1 MDQPVESYPV
11 NFWVDYPEEPLDRL
25 STFFRIIA
33 VIPIYIVGRFFS
45 YIRSGP
51 VGIGTVRFQPVSN
64 MVVNGWNTCICT
76 VTYDLISAK
85 VPQVVVRLERGIAQI
100 SVPSDLLFI
109 VAAGR
114 IPFHRRGVGC
124 QHRGG
129 VPRRTSGAEQVAAPG
144 KVVAGHPPLCGAH
157 HIMGRSIC
165 SPHHRLVCYPLHGA
179 LSCPTV
185 WHM

>member
-1 MDQPVESYPV
+1 MNARFNLVHG
-11 NFWVDYPEEPLDRL
+11 
-25 STFFRIIA
+25 
-33 VIPIYIVGRFFS
+33 GRS
-45 YIRSGP
+45 
-51 VGIGTVRFQPVSN
+51 
-64 MVVNGWNTCICT
+64 VVNGWNTCICP

-185 WHM
+185 CICSRRRTVEFTCHRIRSLDGYGPVPALPFGGVDGQARTHRRI